1 MPLHQIIYTSCMRGI
16 RGVNDGQQVFSY
28 DAAFP
33 DPDNGEVK
41 SLFSY
46 QPPQLELGPDQ
57 LMTEELA
64 RTFPRS
70 FTYRRLDNGM
80 SALAQNTYLGRD
92 YSGGASRFG
101 NHLSHVVLA
110 EEELPCY
117 PCELYGSG
125 LLRDH
130 MEFAEVNNPDRPD
143 FLPEPA
149 LQRGYVVD
157 TDEVERFLASGQR
170 KELLK
175 QMLCAVLSYE
185 SARKR
190 LVICDEPENILL
202 WIAAIEYALPLPAA
216 LDINFTTYEYDP
228 ELSASRIC
236 GVVPRGTH
244 YTAQSRQ
251 QHFVF
256 DFYDGY
262 YEELELDGPFF
273 DFLDIVSY
281 DSLRDFHRFLTEGY
295 RYRKA
300 DEELY
305 DAYRLYDMLSIGL
318 DGVETADLR
327 RALTFAERYALPGEQ
342 LRIFRCLL
350 EQKDVLL
357 RLEPEHFLL
366 LLRYVLSL
374 YGELTPEQRGEVHD
388 IAVDRVLYDF
398 LRSGGDKESFAAFYG
413 EVSAACERAGFRLAS
428 QLMQPDSRK
437 KLFGVLQADSDPW
450 QIVFIVR
457 VVSAYVREQ
466 RVPLRELAPDTP
478 LGQTYGGL
486 LRAVCG
492 QGGQSA
498 RLLLSS
504 IQDAFADDCDYLIH
518 MTLYLEQ
525 LLPPGSE
532 QETEALWTYL
542 ETLLLRQG
550 QSAFDRACDI
560 LADEQR
566 YERLSHLFLRALAQ
580 TASADEAQ
588 KLFHRHWRSF
598 PAVDM
603 AYDRQYGDQLLRS
616 YFDRL
621 LLCDSSAAYQPKRKL
636 FELLF
641 AQRRDLDVAPDLVRE
656 LLRPIPYGALEPED
670 AQLVKN
676 AFGYLYNDLHR
687 EIKGKLLLLVIGL
700 TLEQCRDTN
709 QLRDATGKLHLLT
722 REGPADLSTLTERGL
737 EDYFAWLLPGACALC
752 QHTGDLADLYE
763 LFAMPQG
770 IAVIFFASCARCFL
784 KQSRSDRD
792 WDGFCQLLGLVF
804 DRGTPQIRQE
814 LGAVLRKL
822 SKQRLT
828 DLDAAVR
835 AMYQHDRLALQDW
848 DEILQAAQAANPIL
862 SGLTSLFKRKK
873 D

>member
-28 DAAFP
+28 DVAFP
-33 DPDNGEVK
+33 DPDNDEVK

-57 LMTEELA
+57 LMTDELA
-64 RTFPRS
+64 RTLPRS

-80 SALAQNTYLGRD
+80 STLSQNVYLGRD

-110 EEELPCY
+110 EEDLPCY
-117 PCELYGSG
+117 PCELYGGG

-143 FLPEPA
+143 FLPEPE

-157 TDEVERFLASGQR
+157 PDEVEHFLEFGQR
-170 KELLK
+170 KELFK

-202 WIAAIEYALPLPAA
+202 WIAAIEYALPLPTA

-228 ELSASRIC
+228 ELSASQIC

-244 YTAQSRQ
+244 YTAQSRT

-305 DAYRLYDMLSIGL
+305 DAYRLYDLLSIGL
-318 DGVETADLR
+318 DGVETGDLR
-327 RALTFAERYALPGEQ
+327 RALTFAQRYALPGEK

-357 RLEPEHFLL
+357 RMEPDSFLL

-374 YGELTPEQRGEVHD
+374 YDELAPEQRSEVHD
-388 IAVDRVLYDF
+388 VAVDRVLYAF
-398 LRSGGDKESFAAFYG
+398 LRCGGDKEAFTAFYKDMA
-413 EVSAACERAGFRLAS
+413 AACEQGGFRLAS

-450 QIVFIVR
+450 QVVFIVQ

-486 LRAVCG
+486 LQAVCG
-492 QGGQSA
+492 QGSQSA

-504 IQDAFADDCDYLIH
+504 IQDAFVDDCDYLVH

-532 QETEALWTYL
+532 QETAALWSYL

-550 QSAFDRACDI
+550 PSYFDRACGI
-560 LADEQR
+560 LADAQR
-566 YERLSHLFLRALAQ
+566 YECLSHLFLRALAQ
-580 TASADEAQ
+580 THSADEAQ
-588 KLFHRHWRSF
+588 KLFRRHWRDF
-598 PAVDM
+598 PAMDA
-603 AYDRQYGDQLLRS
+603 AYDQQYGDQLLRS

-621 LLCDSSAAYQPKRKL
+621 LLCDSSDAYQPKRKL
-636 FELLF
+636 FDLLF
-641 AQRRDLDVAPDLVRE
+641 AHRRDVDIVPELVRE

-676 AFGYLYNDLHR
+676 AFGYLYNDLRR
-687 EIKGKLLLLVIGL
+687 EVKGKLLLLVIGL

-709 QLRDATGKLHLLT
+709 QLRDATGKLRRLT
-722 REGPADLSTLTERGL
+722 QENPADLTPLTERGVQ
-737 EDYFAWLLPGACALC
+737 DYFDWLLPGACALC

-792 WDGFCQLLGLVF
+792 YDGFCQFLGLAF
-804 DRGTPQIRQE
+804 DRGTPRIRQE

-828 DLDAAVR
+828 GLDAAVR
-835 AMYQHDRLALQDW
+835 VMYQHDRLALRDW
-848 DEILQAAQAANPIL
+848 DEILQTAQAATPIL
-862 SGLTSLFKRKK
+862 SGLSSLFKRKK